1 MTIIPLLRLT
11 RLAALLC
18 AGVVGTLSTPA
29 HATESDEG
37 IWTIFTSTDA
47 FPASDGASRWHY
59 WFDAQARYFDL
70 GSGISQYLVR
80 PGVGYEISGNLSA
93 WVGYARL
100 RARSRS
106 GNVIDENRYWQQLSW
121 TAGRWNNGTLS
132 MRARLVQRSLSSGED
147 LGVVLR
153 VLAKYVRP
161 IGDDGKRYLS
171 VGIEPFVDLKDTDWG
186 GDSGLGQNRLSVGVG
201 WRVSTKL
208 TIEAGYMNQF
218 AWVDSGEDRMNHL
231 GVINFKMKL

>member
-1 MTIIPLLRLT
+1 
-11 RLAALLC
+11 
-18 AGVVGTLSTPA
+18 V
-29 HATESDEG
+29 HATETDEG

-47 FPASDGASRWHY
+47 FPTSDGTNRWHY

-70 GSGISQYLVR
+70 GSGINQYLVR
-80 PGVGYEISGNLSA
+80 PGVGYEIGDNLSA
-93 WVGYARL
+93 WVGYARV
-100 RARSRS
+100 RARNRS
-106 GNVIDENRYWQQLSW
+106 GNVTDENRYWQQLSW

-132 MRARLVQRSLSSGED
+132 MRTRLEQRSLSSGED

-161 IGDDGKRYLS
+161 IGDDNKRYLS